1 MMESNFYS
9 DEFEQLIK
17 GKTEQYKMYP
27 SEKVWKGVHGSL
39 HTKRKWFIMGMSLL
53 ITGILV
59 FAGKELIAPSGRSA
73 LAKKLPAVSTAAGG
87 SAKTATESLPAPAL
101 RAFHNNIASSSTG
114 KHNDQS
120 EDAGTEDQPYKGIT
134 ITVSHLVISQPDL
147 SEFLSHA
154 VRLPAEVP
162 SLPVTAAARTAAAIP
177 AEDRVTTAQGAENGG
192 LNDNETWAT
201 ARADAHITRVA
212 RNNTPSKNNLA
223 ATRSVVP
230 DPVGDREALTDS
242 AGMTVKNTVNFT
254 ESIADQQRI
263 NWLADYAVY
272 NLRVAPKRGRKF
284 LQLYMSP
291 TVNYRALS
299 GGSLAS
305 KSLIQNIPLAPF
317 HLGDAKNY
325 VDHNPSLGFEVGG
338 ILQYRLTRNLTVK
351 GGLQFSFSRYTI
363 KAYASSPQQATIA
376 LNSYYGYY
384 LDSVTATSNIGNF
397 GGKTQVSLNND
408 YYQLSA
414 PVGFELRIMGNER
427 LQLNLGATIQPTYLL
442 NTNSYMLT
450 TDYTNYIKEPS
461 LLRRWNVNGGLEA
474 FLSYKTRSGLRWQ
487 VGPEFRYQLLSSY
500 DSQYPIHE
508 HLKGYGIKF
517 GIVKSLP

>member
-9 DEFEQLIK
+9 DEFEQLIR

-53 ITGILV
+53 ITGILF
-59 FAGKELIAPSGRSA
+59 FAGKELIAPSGRGP
-73 LAKKLPAVSTAAGG
+73 LAKKLPATSTAAGE
-87 SAKTATESLPAPAL
+87 SVKTTEEQHIPAPAL
-101 RAFHNNIASSSTG
+101 RGFRNNTQSSSTG
-114 KHNDQS
+114 RRNDQP
-120 EDAGTEDQPYKGIT
+120 EEAGSDDQPYKGVT

-162 SLPVTAAARTAAAIP
+162 SLPVTAARTAIPVP
-177 AEDRVTTAQGAENGG
+177 AEDRLPGNTSVGENIGS
-192 LNDNETWAT
+192 NDNDAT
-201 ARADAHITRVA
+201 ADRADAHLTRA
-212 RNNTPSKNNLA
+212 GRNNRISPNNLA
-223 ATRSVVP
+223 AARPIP
-230 DPVGDREALTDS
+230 DLAAGHDAISDS
-242 AGMTVKNTVNFT
+242 AGRTVNNTVNFT

-272 NLRVAPKRGRKF
+272 NLRIAPKRGRKF

-299 GGSLAS
+299 GGSLDA
-305 KSLIQNIPLAPF
+305 KSLVQNIPLAPF

-325 VDHNPSLGFEVGG
+325 VDHNPSLGFEVGS
-338 ILQYRLTRNLTVK
+338 IMQYRLTRNLTVK

-363 KAYASSPQQATIA
+363 KAYASSPQQTTIA

-384 LDSVTATSNIGNF
+384 LDSITAISNIRNF

-414 PVGFELRIMGNER
+414 PVGFELRVMGNER
-427 LQLNLGATIQPTYLL
+427 LQLNLGATIQPSYLL
-442 NTNSYMLT
+442 NTNSYMLS

-500 DSQYPIHE
+500 NSQYPIHE